1 MLNKSSE
8 VSLLIDEL
16 LKESAEAAAAESHD
30 YTDET
35 IENLRILKQWREFW
49 SIEIQREDIGSLN
62 RKGNLFGG
70 IPFISEEYPWPLNDQ
85 GKPYLPLIQIVLDE
99 VGLLSGKNFGL
110 GLLQVW
116 IDINDSDLPNIVR
129 VIERSDL
136 TAPMTLPSFDYSE
149 INETDYWDQVCAH
162 FSIVQGGFMCANFD
176 ACLIESRNG
185 RELSDAEYEIVGRLM
200 EIVEKNNY
208 SCQAGDWLLGY
219 PDKGSGAPAGRYD
232 PEPNNFFQ
240 FKTADSF
247 SMVNVSRYANIFFDN
262 SSHGVSFFF
271 DWNG

>member
-1 MLNKSSE
+1 M
-8 VSLLIDEL
+8 
-16 LKESAEAAAAESHD
+16 
-30 YTDET
+30 
-35 IENLRILKQWREFW
+35 
-49 SIEIQREDIGSLN
+49 
-62 RKGNLFGG
+62 
-70 IPFISEEYPWPLNDQ
+70 
-85 GKPYLPLIQIVLDE
+85 PLIQIVLDE

-116 IDINDSDLPNIVR
+116 IDINDFDLPSIVR

-162 FSIVQGGFMCANFD
+162 FSIAQGGFMCANFD
-176 ACLIESRNG
+176 ACQIESRNG
-185 RELSDAEYEIVGRLM
+185 RDLTDAEYELVDRLM
-200 EIVEKNNY
+200 AIVEKNNY

-219 PDKGSGAPAGRYD
+219 PDTGSGAPAGRYD
-232 PEPNNFFQ
+232 PEPANFFQ

-247 SMVNVSRYANIFFDN
+247 SMANVSRYANIFFD
-262 SSHGVSFFF
+262 SSGHRVNFFF